1 MNEADERNEEAW
13 SEFTGRPRPPVDFHG
28 TAKIVQ
34 GRCILVTGA
43 GGSIGSALARAL
55 APLNV
60 GGLVLL
66 DQAELG
72 LHELSCEAALKALGD
87 KVKYVV
93 GSIDD
98 KARLDEVFGRY
109 RPEIVFHAAA
119 CKHVPLM
126 EANPFTA
133 ASTNAL
139 GTWRLV
145 RAAIEAGVR
154 QCVLLS
160 TDKAVE
166 PSSIMGATKRVAELI
181 LLAAPGETVWKAV
194 RLGNVFGSSGSVVPT
209 FQEQAR
215 RGGPVTVTHAEAMRY
230 FLPMSAAVRC
240 LLSALDARLPSGV
253 LVPELGTPLRIL
265 DLARFFAER
274 SPGPLGRPEVTVTG
288 LRPGDKLAERMIA
301 DGEMVSAET
310 VNGLASMRDGL
321 GSVQAQGR
329 SWTVLE
335 RCMLDLRSA
344 VERRDLDDL
353 LRAIEAV
360 VPEYRPGDLLQRE
373 RRVEETKGV
382 SA

>member
-1 MNEADERNEEAW
+1 
-13 SEFTGRPRPPVDFHG
+13 
-28 TAKIVQ
+28 
-34 GRCILVTGA
+34 
-43 GGSIGSALARAL
+43 
-55 APLNV
+55 
-60 GGLVLL
+60 LL